1 MSYVNTISHFPR
13 HTGIKN
19 LSASRHPYLFSTP
32 PPFAVLTGIIFPSDL
47 SSISPPLRR
56 STGGLSHSLCHPGV
70 MVHSPFLPWHAPVEK
85 VIWSPLR
92 VRAAAPAIKQHIINH
107 ICAPRLWS
115 RMLRHTEMIAQVS
128 RLIRSDSLPSRSP
141 AGHSSGMQGCEGI
154 FVEYPQ
160 GYKGLI
166 TTEKCFRPDNKWSA
180 STDRLS
186 CLVLTCIPDLS
197 PVATRDCISS
207 SFFSA

>member
-19 LSASRHPYLFSTP
+19 LSTSRHPYLFSTP

-47 SSISPPLRR
+47 SSISPPLRL

-115 RMLRHTEMIAQVS
+115 RMLRHTEMNSAGFP
-128 RLIRSDSLPSRSP
+128 SDQEWFAAITESSWTQLWH
-141 AGHSSGMQGCEGI
+141 AGMWRHFCRIST
-154 FVEYPQ
+154 
-160 GYKGLI
+160 GL
-166 TTEKCFRPDNKWSA
+166 
-180 STDRLS
+180 
-186 CLVLTCIPDLS
+186 
-197 PVATRDCISS
+197 
-207 SFFSA
+207 